1 MIAAMTEMLN
11 VDVVRLPSS
20 AGLSLPTYQTAGAAG
35 MDVLAAVENDLR
47 IEPGSIE
54 RVPTGLLIAIP
65 IGWEAQLR
73 PRSGLA
79 VQHGVTL
86 PNTPATID
94 SDYRG
99 EILVPLINLGR
110 GAFVVQRGMRI
121 AQIVFARVGA
131 AAWNEVAELGPTA
144 RGESGFGHTGLR

>member
-1 MIAAMTEMLN
+1 MLETLS

-20 AGLSLPTYQTAGAAG
+20 VGLSLPTYQTAGAAG
-35 MDVLAAVENDLR
+35 MDVLAAVANELT

-54 RVPTGLLIAIP
+54 RVPTGLAIAIP
-65 IGWEAQLR
+65 VGWEGQLR

-79 VQHGVTL
+79 VQHAVTL
-86 PNTPATID
+86 PNSPATID

-110 GAFVVQRGMRI
+110 TAFAVQRGMRI

-131 AAWNEVAELGPTA
+131 AAWNEVLELRPTV

>member
-1 MIAAMTEMLN
+1 MPETLR

-20 AGLSLPTYQTAGAAG
+20 AGLSLPAYQSAGAAG
-35 MDVLAAVENDLR
+35 MDVLAAVESDLR

-54 RVPTGLLIAIP
+54 RVPTGLTIAIP
-65 IGWEAQLR
+65 AGWEAQVR

-79 VQHGVTL
+79 VTHAVTL
-86 PNTPATID
+86 PNSPATID

-99 EILVPLINLGR
+99 EILIPLINLGR
-110 GAFVVQRGMRI
+110 EAFVVQRGMRI

-131 AAWNEVAELGPTA
+131 AAWNEVSELTPTV

>member
-1 MIAAMTEMLN
+1 MMEMPDTLK
-11 VDVVRLPSS
+11 VDLLRLPSS
-20 AGLSLPTYQTAGAAG
+20 AGLSLPTYQTEGAAG
-35 MDVLAAVENDLR
+35 MDLLAAVQGDLR

-54 RVPTGLLIAIP
+54 RVPTGLVIAIP
-65 IGWEAQLR
+65 AGWEAQLR

-79 VQHGVTL
+79 VRHAVTL
-86 PNTPATID
+86 PNAPATID

-110 GAFVVQRGMRI
+110 SVFVVQRGMRI

-131 AAWNEVAELGPTA
+131 AAWNEVSELSPTV
-144 RGESGFGHTGLR
+144 RGGSGFGHTGLS

>member
-1 MIAAMTEMLN
+1 MPETLR

-20 AGLSLPTYQTAGAAG
+20 AGLSLPAYQSAGAAG
-35 MDVLAAVENDLR
+35 MDVLAAVESDLR

-54 RVPTGLLIAIP
+54 RVPTGLTIAIP
-65 IGWEAQLR
+65 SGWEAQVR

-79 VQHGVTL
+79 VTHAVTL
-86 PNTPATID
+86 PNSPATID

-99 EILVPLINLGR
+99 EVLIPLINLGR
-110 GAFVVQRGMRI
+110 EAFVVQRGMRI

-131 AAWNEVAELGPTA
+131 AAWNEVSELTPTV

>member
-1 MIAAMTEMLN
+1 MIGPMPETLR

-20 AGLSLPTYQTAGAAG
+20 AGLPLPSYQTAGAAG
-35 MDVLAAVENDLR
+35 MDALAAVENDLR

-54 RVPTGLLIAIP
+54 RVPTGLLIGIP

-79 VQHGVTL
+79 VQHAITL
-86 PNTPATID
+86 PNSPATID

-99 EILVPLINLGR
+99 EIVVPLINLGR
-110 GAFVVQRGMRI
+110 QAFVVERGMRI
-121 AQIVFARVGA
+121 AQLVFGRVGA
-131 AAWNEVAELGPTA
+131 AEWSEVSELGPTA
-144 RGESGFGHTGLR
+144 RGGSGFGHTGLR

>member
-1 MIAAMTEMLN
+1 
-11 VDVVRLPSS
+11 
-20 AGLSLPTYQTAGAAG
+20 
-35 MDVLAAVENDLR
+35 MDVLAAVQSDLR

-54 RVPTGLLIAIP
+54 RVPTGLVIAIP
-65 IGWEAQLR
+65 AGWEAQLR

-79 VQHGVTL
+79 VTHAVTL
-86 PNTPATID
+86 PNAPATID

-110 GAFVVQRGMRI
+110 SAFVVQRGMRI

-131 AAWNEVAELGPTA
+131 AAWNEVSELSPTV
-144 RGESGFGHTGLR
+144 RGGSGFGHTGLS